1 MKTVLIGSVYSSNV
15 VLKEM
20 IALNFPV
27 NMVFS
32 LDEHYSKDVSGYYP
46 IHQTA
51 AQHNIP
57 YKLFKKINDE
67 DNVRL
72 LQEINPDYIF
82 VIGLSQIVGKSI
94 LSSARKGV
102 IGSHP
107 TPLPKFRGRAAMVW
121 QILLGIRES
130 KVTMFYIDE
139 GMDSGDIIAQEPYYI
154 DDKDYAEDLDKKGL
168 EALSRLARKVL
179 LQILTNSVSLTK
191 QNENEATYLLKRTP
205 EDGQINWHQP
215 VKDIQRLIRAVSR
228 PYPGAFSYYEGKHQV
243 IFWKADFEE
252 NKKYIGIPGQI
263 AELSNNEII
272 IVCVDGLLR
281 VFDYTNIDDIKF
293 IIGHKFKWSE

>member
-1 MKTVLIGSVYSSNV
+1 MKVVLIGSVYSSNV
-15 VLKEM
+15 VLEEM
-20 IALNFPV
+20 IALDFPI

-32 LDEHYSKDVSGYYP
+32 LDEQYSENVSGYYP
-46 IHQTA
+46 IHKTA
-51 AQHNIP
+51 APNSIP

-67 DNVRL
+67 DNIKI

-82 VIGLSQIVGKSI
+82 VIGLSQIVGKAVI
-94 LSSARKGV
+94 SSAKKGV

-130 KVTMFYIDE
+130 AVTMFFIDA

-154 DDKDYAEDLDKKGL
+154 DDIDYAEDLDKKGL
-168 EALSRLARKVL
+168 EALSRLAKKVL
-179 LQILTNSVSLTK
+179 QQILANSVNRIK
-191 QNENEATYLLKRTP
+191 QNEDEATYLLKRTP
-205 EDGQINWHQP
+205 EDGQIDWHQP
-215 VKDIQRLIRAVSR
+215 CEEIQRLIRAVSR
-228 PYPGAFSYYEGKHQV
+228 PYPGAFSFYEGKHQV

-252 NKKYIGIPGQI
+252 NKKYFGIPGQI
-263 AELSNNEII
+263 AEISDHELV

-281 VFDYTNIDDIKF
+281 VFDYSNTDAVKF
-293 IIGHKFKWSE
+293 TVGHKFKWS